1 MTGDASLDLWL
12 VVALHPRGMRT
23 RRLFGIPIPSLR
35 RARGALHADVTRTGA
50 RIRGGGRGFS
60 LPGRMVIFSRADGIG
75 RGPLAVES
83 KRCAQDIAVAMPSP
97 GYQPAQRPINRHP
110 FERSRPVRRGAH
122 SGCHRAGCQRA
133 WILRR
138 GSGTRPDRGVERRR
152 RKVESYPPGDSA
164 RRSSERGPAA
174 NFAVNAGERTRPRVR
189 CPASRR
195 TSVSHLCSAAG
206 CANCLRRAAEDCTR
220 GRVRSPAERAS
231 FRSVSSSRSSAP
243 SEAPWPRLI
252 DPRCR

>member
-23 RRLFGIPIPSLR
+23 RRLFGISIPSLR
-35 RARGALHADVTRTGA
+35 RARGALHADVTRAGA

-97 GYQPAQRPINRHP
+97 GYQPAQRPLNRHP

-122 SGCHRAGCQRA
+122 SGCHRAGCQGA

-189 CPASRR
+189 CPRPAGQAFRI
-195 TSVSHLCSAAG
+195 SAARPG
-206 CANCLRRAAEDCTR
+206 ARIVFGEPPKTAREDACAPQQNAHPFGAFLARALRRR
-220 GRVRSPAERAS
+220 QKLLGRV
-231 FRSVSSSRSSAP
+231 
-243 SEAPWPRLI
+243 
-252 DPRCR
+252 